1 MMEQPIKVLIVEDDL
16 VIAND
21 LQDKLEAAGHEVV
34 AISRTLP
41 QALEAVR
48 DVVPDVAILD
58 IRLENS
64 SYDGISIA
72 TELLKYHSFPIIYL
86 TGHSEP
92 DTIRRAKETKPSAYL
107 LKPYK
112 ARELVLQVELA
123 YANRRQTELGSGTDS
138 LYLPSNK
145 GYELLL
151 SQEVVFMQAEG
162 AYVRVFLLHEKLP
175 RVYSMPLGR
184 LVEHFRHD
192 NFFRISRSALIN
204 LNYLERLE
212 VGQIWMKGI
221 LHPIPIPDT
230 NRSELAKRIKIVK
243 TS

>member
-1 MMEQPIKVLIVEDDL
+1 MEKPIKVLIVEDDL

-21 LQDKLEAAGHEVV
+21 LQDKLESAGHEVV
-34 AISRTLP
+34 AIARTCQ
-41 QALEAVR
+41 QALAAVR
-48 DVVPDVAILD
+48 RDAPDVAILD
-58 IRLENS
+58 IHLEDS
-64 SYDGISIA
+64 TADGISTV
-72 TELLKYHSFPIIYL
+72 TEILKYQTFPFIYL

-92 DTIRRAKETKPSAYL
+92 DTIQRAKKTKPYAYL

-123 YANRRQTELGSGTDS
+123 HSNHKKAEPRPGSDS

-151 SQEVVFMQAEG
+151 SQDVIFMQAEG
-162 AYVRVFLLHEKLP
+162 AYVRVFLLHEKIP

-184 LVEHFRHD
+184 LVEHFPD
-192 NFFRISRSALIN
+192 SNFYRISRSALIN
-204 LNYLERLE
+204 LNFLERLE
-212 VGQIWMKGI
+212 VGQVWMRQI
-221 LHPIPIPDT
+221 SEPIPIPDT
-230 NRSELAKRIKIVK
+230 SRSELIKRLRIVK